1 MRAATPFSLEMPQPA
16 PKLPQSVI
24 TCPGEAMPLLILLL
38 LFFALELGL
47 FIEIGSRIGVL
58 MTLLEIVLSAVVGVQ
73 LIRLTGLKVLQEMQ
87 AGMVSQWWLQVRQQ
101 TMARRMFAGLLLIA
115 PGFATDAL
123 GLVLLLWSWVGPS
136 GPSGPPPGDG
146 PRREPPPSGRVIEG
160 DYERHD

>member
-1 MRAATPFSLEMPQPA
+1 
-16 PKLPQSVI
+16 
-24 TCPGEAMPLLILLL
+24 MPLLILLL

-58 MTLLEIVLSAVVGVQ
+58 VTLLEIVLSAVVGVQ

-123 GLVLLLWSWVGPS
+123 GVVLLVWSWVGPS
-136 GPSGPPPGDG
+136 GPPPGEG
-146 PRREPPPSGRVIEG
+146 PRREPPPTGRVIEG